1 MKDLIRWLAG
11 LLGFYFVGDNQVV
24 PVLRLGRFSRIKGPG
39 FFWVMP
45 FTDRPLKA
53 LNTGL
58 RVAKFVF
65 SDVLSRDNVPFK
77 FHLTILFLFDPGLPS
92 KKVAAQLVRATDELL
107 QSIVQDYA
115 NQGLRRLAARFDAK
129 DLGGQLAT
137 STIERDLTRFLVF
150 EMRSLGI
157 APLKNGGVII
167 KETIAPENF
176 LLAMLNARRLE
187 TVLQS
192 LAHFPVPGLIEQ
204 ALQADFVMSLERLQG
219 NLTLLSTLS
228 PLEAVEPNY
237 LLDLAQ
243 LSKTRQFGRNG
254 H

>member
-1 MKDLIRWLAG
+1 MKNLMSWLAG
-11 LLGFYFVGDNQVV
+11 LLGFYFAGDNQVV

-39 FFWVMP
+39 FFWIMP
-45 FTDRPLKA
+45 FVDRPLRT

-58 RVAKFVF
+58 RVAKFIF

-77 FHLTILFLFDPGLPS
+77 FHLTILFLFDPGLPQ
-92 KKVAAQLVRATDELL
+92 KKVAAQLVRAPDDLL

-115 NQGLRRLAARFDAK
+115 NQGLRRLAATFDAK
-129 DLGGQLAT
+129 DLGGQVAT
-137 STIERDLTRFLVF
+137 STMERNLTRFLIF

-157 APLKNGGVII
+157 APLRNGGVII

-176 LLAMLNARRLE
+176 LQATLNARRIE

-192 LAHFPVPGLIEQ
+192 LAHFPVPGLIDQ
-204 ALQADFVMSLERLQG
+204 ALQADLVMGLERLKG
-219 NLTLLSTLS
+219 NLTLLSTFS
-228 PLEAVEPNY
+228 PLETIEPSY